1 MKILAIDVG
10 IINLGYVYAE
20 LVIEEPADGSKYKNL
35 LLNSFYNEERFN
47 NKCKVIDC
55 NRVDIT
61 KIKHRKVPF
70 CVCKLH
76 HERCVPDY
84 LDHFIQ
90 ELPHFNECD
99 ILIIERQPPMGIM
112 NVQDLL
118 FKLFR
123 DKVLLISPNSMHK
136 YFKLSSDYNERKKQ
150 SEQLSLTH
158 LTDFENFNKQIRR
171 HDISDAMLMIIY
183 YYKISLDNVIKNTT
197 KVNVILD
204 DFEKFKYKI
213 SI

>member
-20 LVIEEPADGSKYKNL
+20 LVIDEPTDGSKYKNL
-35 LLNSFYNEERFN
+35 LLNSIYNEDQFTK
-47 NKCKVIDC
+47 KCKVIDC
-55 NRVDIT
+55 NRIDIR

-76 HERCVPDY
+76 HDNCVPDY

-90 ELPHFNECD
+90 ELPHFNDCD

-150 SEQLSLTH
+150 SEELSLDY

-183 YYKISLDNVIKNTT
+183 YYKISLDTLIKNTT
-197 KVNVILD
+197 KVNNILD
-204 DFEKFKYKI
+204 DFEKFKFNVI
-213 SI
+213 

>member
-20 LVIEEPADGSKYKNL
+20 LIIEEPADGSKYKNL

-183 YYKISLDNVIKNTT
+183 YYKISLDDVIKNTT
-197 KVNVILD
+197 KINVILD

>member
-150 SEQLSLTH
+150 SEKLSLDY
-158 LTDFENFNKQIRR
+158 LIDFENFNKQIRR

-183 YYKISLDNVIKNTT
+183 YYKISLDTIIKNTT

-204 DFEKFKYKI
+204 DFEKFKFKLK
-213 SI
+213 

>member
-35 LLNSFYNEERFN
+35 LLNSIYNEDQFTK
-47 NKCKVIDC
+47 KCKVIDC
-55 NRVDIT
+55 NRIDIR

-76 HERCVPDY
+76 HDNCVPDY

-150 SEQLSLTH
+150 SEKLSLDY
-158 LTDFENFNKQIRR
+158 LIDFENFNKQIRR

-183 YYKISLDNVIKNTT
+183 YYKISLDDIIKNTT

>member
-35 LLNSFYNEERFN
+35 LLNSFYDEERFN

-55 NRVDIT
+55 NRIDIT
-61 KIKHRKVPF
+61 KIKHRKVSF

-183 YYKISLDNVIKNTT
+183 YYKISLDDVIKNTT
-197 KVNVILD
+197 KINVILD